1 MLNILS
7 ILIGLFALIFVIPGV
22 LPILG
27 ALNWLALPIA
37 VLGTGVGVLS
47 SHNSGRNFNLFLIV
61 VAIVR
66 LSLGGGIL

>member
-7 ILIGLFALIFVIPGV
+7 ILIGLVALVFVIPGV

-37 VLGTGVGVLS
+37 VLGAGIGVLS
-47 SHNSGRNFNLFLIV
+47 SRNSGRNFNLFLIL
-61 VAIVR
+61 VAVVR

>member
-7 ILIGLFALIFVIPGV
+7 ILIGLVALIFVVPGV

-37 VLGTGVGVLS
+37 VLGAGVGVLS

-61 VAIVR
+61 VAVIR

>member
-1 MLNILS
+1 MLNLLS
-7 ILIGLFALIFVIPGV
+7 ILIGVLALVFVIPGV

-37 VLGTGVGVLS
+37 VLGAGIGVLS

-61 VAIVR
+61 VAVIR
-66 LSLGGGIL
+66 LSLGGGVL

>member
-7 ILIGLFALIFVIPGV
+7 ILIGLVALIFVIPGV

-37 VLGTGVGVLS
+37 VLGAGIGVLS